1 MDTKLTAPARV
12 PNARAARY
20 LSLSGDERL
29 GRLVGE
35 GSERAFT
42 ELYQRYH
49 QRLYRFCRSMLRND
63 TDAQDALQA
72 TFAGAFAA
80 LARGQRNAP
89 MRPWLYR
96 IAHNESVSLLRRRR
110 PEVTLA
116 EAHHTL
122 TPSAEEVAGERER
135 LAILVKDLGALSERQ
150 RGALVMRELGGLS
163 HEDIARALGVSGGAA
178 KQTIFEARQSLA
190 EFAEGREMHC
200 EDVCR
205 AISDGSRR
213 TMRGR
218 KFRAHLRDCSS
229 CSAFALAIP
238 ARTRDLQ
245 AIAPPLSAVIA
256 TGLLRRALGGGGHG
270 GYSAGMATGAGKAAG
285 VAMTAKTIA
294 SVAIVAT
301 AAIGVTG
308 AIRHAEHPGAR
319 TPRAAIAAASPSGQT
334 FAATP
339 TGEVTPAVAGTGT
352 GSRHAGW
359 TVGRR
364 AVPGARAH
372 SQGRGASSVSTRG
385 HHGGGAHREAKTSS
399 SSPRAYGRGR
409 ARGHGSSGAAT
420 RHAPRGHSVTSASG
434 SGRASR
440 STTSSSRVPSTPTR
454 ARRRRVSS
462 TTASTRPKRA
472 DTKLAPVPNAN
483 RGRALK

>member
-12 PNARAARY
+12 PDARAARY

-35 GSERAFT
+35 GSERAFA

-80 LARGQRNAP
+80 LARGQRDAP

-110 PEVTLA
+110 PEVTLT
-116 EAHHTL
+116 EQHHTP

-163 HEDIARALGVSGGAA
+163 HEDIALALGVSGGAA

-190 EFAEGREMHC
+190 EFAEGRGMHC

-205 AISDGSRR
+205 ALSDGNRR

-218 KFRAHLRDCSS
+218 KFRAHL
-229 CSAFALAIP
+229 
-238 ARTRDLQ
+238 
-245 AIAPPLSAVIA
+245 
-256 TGLLRRALGGGGHG
+256 
-270 GYSAGMATGAGKAAG
+270 
-285 VAMTAKTIA
+285 
-294 SVAIVAT
+294 
-301 AAIGVTG
+301 
-308 AIRHAEHPGAR
+308 
-319 TPRAAIAAASPSGQT
+319 
-334 FAATP
+334 
-339 TGEVTPAVAGTGT
+339 
-352 GSRHAGW
+352 
-359 TVGRR
+359 
-364 AVPGARAH
+364 
-372 SQGRGASSVSTRG
+372 
-385 HHGGGAHREAKTSS
+385 
-399 SSPRAYGRGR
+399 
-409 ARGHGSSGAAT
+409 
-420 RHAPRGHSVTSASG
+420 
-434 SGRASR
+434 
-440 STTSSSRVPSTPTR
+440 SSRRPRSEKCHVPP
-454 ARRRRVSS
+454 
-462 TTASTRPKRA
+462 P
-472 DTKLAPVPNAN
+472 AP
-483 RGRALK
+483 